1 MFGESGYPK
10 QTPPLTLDKSVKNRR
25 FIKYAKH
32 DDAISSSALKSE
44 IGNHILR
51 NILWGKSMPWGML
64 RSVRTPNIG
73 MNSQKI

>member
-32 DDAISSSALKSE
+32 DDAISSSALKGE
-44 IGNHILR
+44 IGNHI
-51 NILWGKSMPWGML
+51 
-64 RSVRTPNIG
+64 
-73 MNSQKI
+73 

>member
-1 MFGESGYPK
+1 MLFISIPFKLGDFKLKYWVQAFKYKIYMFGESGYPK

-44 IGNHILR
+44 IGNHI
-51 NILWGKSMPWGML
+51 
-64 RSVRTPNIG
+64 
-73 MNSQKI
+73 

>member
-1 MFGESGYPK
+1 MFGESGYLK

-44 IGNHILR
+44 IGNHI
-51 NILWGKSMPWGML
+51 
-64 RSVRTPNIG
+64 
-73 MNSQKI
+73 